1 MGLYEIMC
9 VTEETRS
16 ERDTGNPM
24 FIAALFRIARTR
36 KQSRCPSAD
45 ERIRKPWYIYSTEY
59 YSVIKKN
66 AFESVLMRGMKLEPI
81 IQSEVSQKGKHQYSI
96 LTHIYGI

>member
-45 ERIRKPWYIYSTEY
+45 ERIRKPWYIHTMEY
-59 YSVIKKN
+59 YSAVKKDFLCISSN
-66 AFESVLMRGMKLEPI
+66 ELEATGARRTESSKPER
-81 IQSEVSQKGKHQYSI
+81 
-96 LTHIYGI
+96 